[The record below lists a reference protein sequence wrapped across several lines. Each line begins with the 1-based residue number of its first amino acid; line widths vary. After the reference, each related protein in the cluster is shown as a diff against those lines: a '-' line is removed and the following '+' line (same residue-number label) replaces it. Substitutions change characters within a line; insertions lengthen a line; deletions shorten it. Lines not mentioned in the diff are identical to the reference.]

1 MHWRPT
7 WRGLAVF
14 AAFVAAGVLFSTS
27 ALNSHGVDL
36 RASSVT
42 DLDTLVLHEKNRVD
56 ALQDRVAELNAEV
69 GSMTRQVG
77 DSGTSELQRRVDA
90 LKGPAGFE
98 AVSGPGVTVTLDDAP
113 KSEIDQAEA
122 DHSVSA
128 DQLVVHQQ
136 DIQAVVNALWLGG
149 ADAITV
155 QGQRIISTTGIKCI
169 GNTVVLHGV
178 PYSPPYRIEAIG
190 STTELVGS
198 LDNSA
203 YVAAYQTFVERYH
216 LGWSLETSD
225 DLAMPAYQ
233 GTPDLHY
240 AQLGTG

>member
-1 MHWRPT
+1 M
-7 WRGLAVF
+7 WRGLAAF
-14 AAFVAAGVLFSTS
+14 AAFVGAGALFSTS

-42 DLDTLVLHEKNRVD
+42 DLGTLVLHERNRVD
-56 ALQDRVAELNAEV
+56 ALHDREAELNAEV
-69 GSMTRQVG
+69 GSLTKQVG
-77 DSGTSELQRRVDA
+77 DSGVSELQQRVDG
-90 LKGPAGFE
+90 LRGPAGFE

-113 KSEIDQAEA
+113 KSEIEAAQA

-155 QGQRIISTTGIKCI
+155 QGQRIISTTGIKCV

-178 PYSPPYRIEAIG
+178 PYSPPYVISAIG
-190 STTELVGS
+190 DTAALVDS
-198 LDNSA
+198 LDTSA
-203 YVAAYQTFVERYH
+203 YVAAYQTFVDSYH
-216 LGWSLETSD
+216 LGWKLESAA

-240 AQLGTG
+240 ARLGSS